1 MNLRKATFQTAVRH
15 IIDILKKGKAVFSP
29 HVITF
34 KDSVTEIR
42 RERFADSE
50 CQAVQMP
57 ATVNL
62 IGERAFANCT
72 QLTHLLIGEGVTV
85 IEPYAFAGCTALTQL
100 IIPANV
106 IEIGEGAFANCTS
119 LRYVCIFADLQV
131 LPKYLFKDC
140 QNLCKIVL
148 PQNLIRIEYQAL
160 AGCKSLAS
168 VNLSES
174 VSEIDTDAFDRSTRI
189 VTKYEK
195 PLVHAHTTIENAP
208 VKNDVDI
215 PACLRTQNQNFHQ
228 SQQAGNFG
236 GASGNVQLFA
246 NSGTFANYRQAEN
259 YSNVQNYAKS
269 GNPQVQ
275 NNFSAANGQNQNQ
288 NQQYGQ
294 PSFFASKTQPPAESE
309 EDLEVPAYLRKPLQN
324 ASLQKPVG
332 RGMAFS
338 VVNQQAA
345 PQSQNGDDEDLQ
357 YEIPACLRQTKA
369 PACLPMQNQWQSR
382 PAAEPPKPNQ
392 PLQNPQGKSFFE
404 TVKNYSGMETD
415 DVTDQFLGTSAAP
428 KPAVSSSPD
437 TLSSKAQNGITLNF

>member
-1 MNLRKATFQTAVRH
+1 MFAPH
-15 IIDILKKGKAVFSP
+15 I
-29 HVITF
+29 ITF

-42 RERFADSE
+42 KERFADSE

-85 IEPYAFAGCTALTQL
+85 IEPYAFAGCTALTQV

-106 IEIGEGAFANCTS
+106 IEIGEGAFAGCLN

-174 VSEIDTDAFDRSTRI
+174 VTEIDTDAFDRSTKI

-208 VKNDVDI
+208 VKSDVDI
-215 PACLRTQNQNFHQ
+215 PACLRTQNQNYHPQPQNNF
-228 SQQAGNFG
+228 AGT
-236 GASGNVQLFA
+236 SGTDNNVQLFA

-259 YSNVQNYAKS
+259 YASAPEYAPSAK
-269 GNPQVQ
+269 PPVQ
-275 NNFSAANGQNQNQ
+275 NNYAPQNMQNQLYAQ
-288 NQQYGQ
+288 S
-294 PSFFASKTQPPAESE
+294 SFFVSNANAAAAQNE
-309 EDLEVPAYLRKPLQN
+309 EDLEVPAYLRKPLPN
-324 ASLQKPVG
+324 TSLQKPVG

-338 VVNQQAA
+338 PVNQPVMQTS
-345 PQSQNGDDEDLQ
+345 PNSSGSQPGSDDDLQ
-357 YEIPACLRQTKA
+357 YEIPACLRQKPEQNYQPQQNRQPH
-369 PACLPMQNQWQSR
+369 PAFTRQ
-382 PAAEPPKPNQ
+382 NQ
-392 PLQNPQGKSFFE
+392 PLQNQQGTSFFE
-404 TVKNYSGMETD
+404 AVKNYSGAAVT
-415 DVTDQFLGTSAAP
+415 DVTDQFLGTAATPKNAAP
-428 KPAVSSSPD
+428 SSAGD
-437 TLSSKAQNGITLNF
+437 TLSDKAQNGITLNF

>member
-1 MNLRKATFQTAVRH
+1 MFAPH
-15 IIDILKKGKAVFSP
+15 I
-29 HVITF
+29 ITF

-42 RERFADSE
+42 KERFADSE

-85 IEPYAFAGCTALTQL
+85 IEPYAFAGCTALTQV

-106 IEIGEGAFANCTS
+106 IEIGEGAFAGCLN

-174 VSEIDTDAFDRSTRI
+174 VTEIDTDAFDRSTKI

-208 VKNDVDI
+208 VKSDVDI
-215 PACLRTQNQNFHQ
+215 PACLRTQNQNYHPQTQNNF
-228 SQQAGNFG
+228 AGTAGTGN
-236 GASGNVQLFA
+236 NVQLFA
-246 NSGTFANYRQAEN
+246 NSGTFANYRQGEN
-259 YSNVQNYAKS
+259 YASAPDYAPSAK
-269 GNPQVQ
+269 PPVQ
-275 NNFSAANGQNQNQ
+275 NNYAPQNMQ
-288 NQQYGQ
+288 NQQYAQ
-294 PSFFASKTQPPAESE
+294 SSFFVSNANAAAAQNE
-309 EDLEVPAYLRKPLQN
+309 EDLEVPAYLRKPLPN
-324 ASLQKPVG
+324 TSLQKPVG
-332 RGMAFS
+332 RGMAFAT
-338 VVNQQAA
+338 VNQQVA
-345 PQSQNGDDEDLQ
+345 PQNPTDDDDDLQ
-357 YEIPACLRQTKA
+357 YEIPACLRQKTEPNYQNYSQQQA
-369 PACLPMQNQWQSR
+369 HFAQAQRPVNPAFTRQ
-382 PAAEPPKPNQ
+382 NQ
-392 PLQNPQGKSFFE
+392 PLQNQQGPSFFE
-404 TVKNYSGMETD
+404 AVKNYSGAAVT
-415 DVTDQFLGTSAAP
+415 DVTDQFLGTAAAP
-428 KPAVSSSPD
+428 KNAAPSSAGD
-437 TLSSKAQNGITLNF
+437 TLSDKAQNGITLNF

>member
-1 MNLRKATFQTAVRH
+1 MFAPH
-15 IIDILKKGKAVFSP
+15 I
-29 HVITF
+29 ITF

-42 RERFADSE
+42 KERFADSE

-85 IEPYAFAGCTALTQL
+85 IEPYAFAGCTALTQV

-106 IEIGEGAFANCTS
+106 IEIGEGAFAGCLN

-174 VSEIDTDAFDRSTRI
+174 VTEIDTDAFDRSTKI

-208 VKNDVDI
+208 VKSDVDI
-215 PACLRTQNQNFHQ
+215 PACLRTQNQNYHPQPQNNF
-228 SQQAGNFG
+228 AGTAGTGN
-236 GASGNVQLFA
+236 NVQLFA

-259 YSNVQNYAKS
+259 YASAPEYAPSAK
-269 GNPQVQ
+269 PPVQ
-275 NNFSAANGQNQNQ
+275 NNYAPQNMQ
-288 NQQYGQ
+288 NQQYAQ
-294 PSFFASKTQPPAESE
+294 SSFFVSNANAAAAQNE
-309 EDLEVPAYLRKPLQN
+309 EDLEVPAYLRKPLPN
-324 ASLQKPVG
+324 TSLQKPVG

-338 VVNQQAA
+338 PVNQPVMQTG
-345 PQSQNGDDEDLQ
+345 QNGSGSQPGSDDDLQ
-357 YEIPACLRQTKA
+357 YEIPACLRQKPEQNYQPQQNRQPH
-369 PACLPMQNQWQSR
+369 PAFTRQ
-382 PAAEPPKPNQ
+382 NQ
-392 PLQNPQGKSFFE
+392 PLQNQQGTSFFE
-404 TVKNYSGMETD
+404 AVKNYPGAAVT
-415 DVTDQFLGTSAAP
+415 DVTDQFLGTAAAP
-428 KPAVSSSPD
+428 KNAAPSSAGD
-437 TLSSKAQNGITLNF
+437 TLSDKAQNGITLNF

>member
-1 MNLRKATFQTAVRH
+1 MFAPH
-15 IIDILKKGKAVFSP
+15 I
-29 HVITF
+29 ITF

-42 RERFADSE
+42 KERFADSE

-85 IEPYAFAGCTALTQL
+85 IEPYAFAGCTALTQV

-106 IEIGEGAFANCTS
+106 IEIGEGAFAGCLN

-140 QNLCKIVL
+140 QNLCKIFL

-174 VSEIDTDAFDRSTRI
+174 VTEIDTDAFDRSTKI

-208 VKNDVDI
+208 VKSDVDI
-215 PACLRTQNQNFHQ
+215 PACLRTQNQNYHPQTQNNFAGTAG
-228 SQQAGNFG
+228 AGN
-236 GASGNVQLFA
+236 NVQLFA

-259 YSNVQNYAKS
+259 YASAPDYAPSAK
-269 GNPQVQ
+269 PPVQ
-275 NNFSAANGQNQNQ
+275 NNYAPKNMQ
-288 NQQYGQ
+288 NQQYAQ
-294 PSFFASKTQPPAESE
+294 SSFFVSNANAAASQNE
-309 EDLEVPAYLRKPLQN
+309 EDLEVPAYLRKPLPN
-324 ASLQKPVG
+324 TSLQKPVG

-338 VVNQQAA
+338 PVNQPVMQTS
-345 PQSQNGDDEDLQ
+345 PNSSDSQPGSDDDLQ
-357 YEIPACLRQTKA
+357 YEIPACLRQKSEQNYQPH
-369 PACLPMQNQWQSR
+369 PAFTRQ
-382 PAAEPPKPNQ
+382 NQ
-392 PLQNPQGKSFFE
+392 PLQNHQGTSFFE
-404 TVKNYSGMETD
+404 AVKNYSGAAVT
-415 DVTDQFLGTSAAP
+415 DVTDQFLGTAAAP
-428 KPAVSSSPD
+428 KNAAPSSAGD
-437 TLSSKAQNGITLNF
+437 TLSDKAQNGITLNF